1 MKMCEYA
8 NNFISLKMIY
18 ELTLERIYHDQ
29 FTVFLVKFLP
39 EVFSTNIIIYNTD
52 TQSFRFRVKKEYNK
66 ELYKVFERNIENEE
80 LVNAFI
86 KNFGMFP
93 IALEIGNISSKDI
106 FLVVKEEFYPDLFSE
121 KLNKH
126 TEKRIVVIFGGD

>member
-1 MKMCEYA
+1 MKLCEYM
-8 NNFISLKMIY
+8 NNLLSLD
-18 ELTLERIYHDQ
+18 TLFKQNFGKIDYVRIAKA
-29 FTVFLVKFLP
+29 VFV
-39 EVFSTNIIIYNTD
+39 SNDIIYY
-52 TQSFRFRVKKEYNK
+52 QSPIIYILRVEKEVHDP
-66 ELYKVFERNIENEE
+66 LYKIIGKHVKDEE
-80 LVNAFI
+80 YVDAFI